1 MRIINFGSLNLDYTY
16 TVDHIVR
23 AGETRGYSGAKD
35 FLAAVKLNQSIA
47 LARAGLEV
55 HHAGMIGEDG
65 EMLVDLCRKENIHTH
80 YIWKF
85 RDHRDIRSFRWMRAD
100 RTAFFCMEEQTGN
113 LPKIIS
119 MKCWRI
125 SARRISYLCRTRSI
139 S

>member
-16 TVDHIVR
+16 TVDHIVEP
-23 AGETRGYSGAKD
+23 GETLDTAERKIS
-35 FLAAVKLNQSIA
+35 AAVKLNQSIA

-100 RTAFFCMEEQTGN
+100 RTAFFC
-113 LPKIIS
+113 
-119 MKCWRI
+119 
-125 SARRISYLCRTRSI
+125 RRSKPEIYQKLYR
-139 S
+139 